1 MVDTYKIIFIDKTEI
16 IVKDPDI
23 DEDNRLVKVEKKTSG
38 EQTIYDYYPFESIKM
53 ILFVGN

>member
-1 MVDTYKIIFIDKTEI
+1 MPDTYKIVFTDKTEV

-23 DEDNRLVKVEKKTSG
+23 DEDNRLVKVEKRTEG
-38 EQTIYDYYPFESIKM
+38 EETIYDYYPFESIKM